1 MSYVIIGTGTVGRTL
16 ASFFSNAR
24 IGEVGVRQRPNANA
38 WLARGASAPRP
49 IRGSFLFIREVGPE
63 LRQT

>member
-24 IGEVGVRQRPNANA
+24 IEAPESPLKVP
-38 WLARGASAPRP
+38 LAYDFEQ
-49 IRGSFLFIREVGPE
+49 IVW
-63 LRQT
+63 

>member
-24 IGEVGVRQRPNANA
+24 IDEVGVRQRPNANA
-38 WLARGASAPRP
+38 WL
-49 IRGSFLFIREVGPE
+49 GSFLFIREVGLE

>member
-1 MSYVIIGTGTVGRTL
+1 MSYVIIRC
-16 ASFFSNAR
+16 SDR
-24 IGEVGVRQRPNANA
+24 DEVGVRQRPNANA